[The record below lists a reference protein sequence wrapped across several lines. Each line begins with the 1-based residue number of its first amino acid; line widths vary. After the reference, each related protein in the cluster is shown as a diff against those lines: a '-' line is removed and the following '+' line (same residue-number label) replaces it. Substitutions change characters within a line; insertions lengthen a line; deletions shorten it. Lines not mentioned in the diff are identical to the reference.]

1 MGRHRAGMDNSR
13 AGRDGTGAAILYD
26 PDDDASGDSG
36 HTGAAIH
43 YADDYAAGD
52 AGSADRIYSCGTD
65 CYAGAAGD
73 GAVGAA
79 TGRVPGDGDVATV
92 FAGSRSVLYGHG

>member
-36 HTGAAIH
+36 NAGVAILH

-52 AGSADRIYSCGTD
+52 AGSADGVYSCGTD

-79 TGRVPGDGDVATV
+79 TGRVPGDRDVA
-92 FAGSRSVLYGHG
+92 AVLARG